1 MMQYQATPGFDL
13 SRVAIGGRTAAE
25 PSEYVR
31 TVFPFTFDGTLLDDP
46 VEPLDPFV
54 DGRED

>member
-1 MMQYQATPGFDL
+1 MQYQATPGFDL